1 MDRSNDFFK
10 ISNSLFNEKKLNI
23 SDNLLLIND
32 DSLQILSKIPS
43 KSIGLILTDPPYHST
58 KKDNIRNDTA
68 FSSDEEYI
76 EWMSL
81 FFKEWKRILRPN
93 GSLFMFCSSAME
105 SKLQTKMEEEFN
117 ILSNIV
123 WTKPN
128 EPGFDGWK
136 QKMKKEALRQ
146 WYPQSERI
154 IFAEPAFE
162 GNMSRS
168 YFANYLREA
177 RKKTGIS
184 AHYLAEK
191 IGAFGKVNHGG
202 SVSNW
207 ETGRNIPSREQY
219 SKIVSVLKENGLTI
233 LPDYEDVIRPFM
245 VNSNVEFTD
254 IWSFPS
260 VRPYKGKHPA
270 EKPIEMLKH
279 AISSTTFEGDIVLD
293 CFAGSGNT
301 GLAAIELNRKAIMI
315 EIEEKWCQEIE
326 EKFFFDRS
334 LFDFDQIS
342 TNYQYSQE
350 LQVAN

>member
-1 MDRSNDFFK
+1 MNRMNEFFQISKVFSCNDKLIPSND
-10 ISNSLFNEKKLNI
+10 
-23 SDNLLLIND
+23 LLLINE
-32 DSLQILSKIPS
+32 DSLKILSQIPS
-43 KSIGLILTDPPYHST
+43 HSIGLILTDPPYHST

-68 FSSDEEYI
+68 FATDKDYLD
-76 EWMSL
+76 WMSL

-93 GSLFMFCSSAME
+93 GSLFMFCSSSME
-105 SKLQTKMEEEFN
+105 AKLQNALETEFN
-117 ILSNIV
+117 VLSNIV

-154 IFAEPAFE
+154 IFAEPAFA
-162 GNMSRS
+162 GNMNRS
-168 YFANYLREA
+168 YFANFLRRTRLA
-177 RKKTGIS
+177 LGIS
-184 AHYLAEK
+184 AHDLAEQ

-219 SKIVSVLKENGLTI
+219 AKIVVAFQSKGAKD
-233 LPDYEDVIRPFM
+233 LPAYEDVIRPFK
-245 VNSNVEFTD
+245 VNSSVEFTD
-254 IWSFPS
+254 VWDFPS

-279 AISSTTFEGDIVLD
+279 AILATTFEGDIVLD

-301 GLAAIELNRKAIMI
+301 GLAALSLNRKAILI
-315 EIEEKWCQEIE
+315 EIEEKWFSEMKTKFLFDSLFASQSEIE
-326 EKFFFDRS
+326 
-334 LFDFDQIS
+334 
-342 TNYQYSQE
+342 QYEYESV
-350 LQVAN
+350 LQMAN

>member
-10 ISNSLFNEKKLNI
+10 ISNSLFNEKKLTI

-43 KSIGLILTDPPYHST
+43 KSIGLILADPPYHST

-315 EIEEKWCQEIE
+315 EIEEKWCQEFCNRLNKYMKE
-326 EKFFFDRS
+326 RR
-334 LFDFDQIS
+334 
-342 TNYQYSQE
+342 
-350 LQVAN
+350 

>member
-1 MDRSNDFFK
+1 MNRSNDFFR
-10 ISNSLFNEKKLNI
+10 ISNALSDEENSSI
-23 SDNLLLIND
+23 SDNLLLVNN
-32 DSLQILSKIPS
+32 DSLRILSKIPS
-43 KSIGLILTDPPYHST
+43 NSVGLILTDPPYHST
-58 KKDNIRNDTA
+58 KKENIRNDTA
-68 FSSDEEYI
+68 FSSDEEYLS
-76 EWMSL
+76 WMSL
-81 FFKEWKRILRPN
+81 FFKEWKRVLRPN

-105 SKLQTKMEEEFN
+105 SKLQIKMEEDFN
-117 ILSNIV
+117 VLPNIV

-128 EPGFDGWK
+128 EPVFDGWK

-162 GNMSRS
+162 GNMNRS
-168 YFANYLREA
+168 YFANFLREA
-177 RKKTGIS
+177 RKQTGIS

-219 SKIVSVLKENGLTI
+219 SKIISVLKENGLTA

-260 VRPYKGKHPA
+260 VRPHKGKHPA
-270 EKPIEMLKH
+270 EKPIDMLKH

-301 GLAAIELNRKAIMI
+301 GLAAIELNRKAILI
-315 EIEEKWCQEIE
+315 EIEEKWCQGIK
-326 EKFFFDRS
+326 EKLFFEGA
-334 LFDFDQIS
+334 LFDFNQVP
-342 TNYQYSQE
+342 TNYQYFHE
-350 LQVAN
+350 LQIAN

>member
-23 SDNLLLIND
+23 SDNLLLTND

-315 EIEEKWCQEIE
+315 EIEEKWCQEFCNRLNE
-326 EKFFFDRS
+326 YMKERR
-334 LFDFDQIS
+334 
-342 TNYQYSQE
+342 
-350 LQVAN
+350 